1 MALFV
6 LADPHLANGVDKP
19 MAVFGSHW
27 NNHTERIR
35 ENWLLTVAADDTV
48 VLPGDISWALTLEE
62 ALPDLEFLHEL
73 PGMKILSRGN
83 HDYWWTSL
91 AKLEQLCQTHQLSSL
106 KFMRNNALLI
116 GDSTIICGSRG
127 WILPDDPAFTSDDA
141 RIYAREIGRLRLSLQ
156 AANAIECPGCE
167 KIAFL
172 HYPPFAR
179 DRKPTEL
186 TRLLTEYGVSRC
198 CFGHIHA
205 PVPAYQTPEFL
216 LEVVKY
222 TLASADR
229 LSFKP
234 LRL

>member
-6 LADPHLANGVDKP
+6 LSDPHLANGVDKP

-35 ENWLLTVAADDTV
+35 ENWLETVAPEDTV
-48 VLPGDISWALTLEE
+48 VLPGDISWALTLTEV
-62 ALPDLEFLHEL
+62 LPDLKFLHEL
-73 PGMKILSRGN
+73 PGTKILSRGN

-91 AKLEQLCQTHQLSSL
+91 AKLEHLCQTHQLGSL
-106 KFMRNNALLI
+106 KFMRNTALLI
-116 GDSTIICGSRG
+116 EGSTIICGSRG
-127 WILPDDPAFTSDDA
+127 WILPDDPAFSPDDA

-156 AANAIECPGCE
+156 AATAIDCPGCE
-167 KIAFL
+167 TIAFL

-186 TRLLTEYGVSRC
+186 TRLLTDFGVTRC
-198 CFGHIHA
+198 YFGHIHA
-205 PVPAYQTPEFL
+205 PVPAYQTPDFL
-216 LEVVKY
+216 LEGVKY

>member
-6 LADPHLANGVDKP
+6 LSDPHLANGVDKP

-27 NNHTERIR
+27 HNHTERIR
-35 ENWLLTVAADDTV
+35 DNWLATVAPTDTV
-48 VLPGDISWALTLEE
+48 VLPGDISWALTLPE
-62 ALPDLEFLHEL
+62 ALPDLQFLHEL
-73 PGMKILSRGN
+73 PGTKILSRGN

-91 AKLEQLCQTHQLSSL
+91 AKLEKLCQAHGLLSL
-106 KFMRNNALLI
+106 RFMRNNALVVE
-116 GDSTIICGSRG
+116 DSVRICGSRG
-127 WILPDDPAFTSDDA
+127 WILPDDPVFSSDDA
-141 RIYAREIGRLRLSLQ
+141 KIYAREIGRLRLSLL
-156 AANAIECPGCE
+156 AAADLDCPGCE
-167 KIAFL
+167 LIAFL

-186 TRLLTEYGVSRC
+186 TRLLTEFNVSRC
-198 CFGHIHA
+198 YFGHIHA

-216 LEVVKY
+216 LEGVRY

>member
-127 WILPDDPAFTSDDA
+127 WILPDDPAF
-141 RIYAREIGRLRLSLQ
+141 YIGTTPGSMPGRSGDCACRSRQPTQSNALAVRRSHSCIIHRLR
-156 AANAIECPGCE
+156 AI
-167 KIAFL
+167 A
-172 HYPPFAR
+172 
-179 DRKPTEL
+179 
-186 TRLLTEYGVSRC
+186 SR
-198 CFGHIHA
+198 
-205 PVPAYQTPEFL
+205 P
-216 LEVVKY
+216 
-222 TLASADR
+222 S
-229 LSFKP
+229 
-234 LRL
+234 